1 MHLKVLLPTQILLD
15 VEIGKITAEAE
26 DGYFTLLPKHVDFA
40 TSLAPGIMSY
50 YPTSD
55 GKEQFLATDRGTLIK
70 VGDTVFVSANR
81 AVKGRNLSS
90 IQKQIEREFLKLDDD
105 LKAARGALARLE
117 FGIIRRFM
125 EL

>member
-50 YPTSD
+50 YPISD